1 VEYLFLCINKLT
13 YAYNVSNRRVAM
25 RFYVIK
31 LPKFISKIVAFLVS
45 LFSKKEKED
54 KKAK

>member
-1 VEYLFLCINKLT
+1 
-13 YAYNVSNRRVAM
+13 M

-45 LFSKKEKED
+45 LFSKKEKGD